1 MGKLRLENKSDLL
14 NNLYELC
21 ETQGSR
27 SAINGVAIN
36 GSVPVKIYR
45 TTGQRTFTAYFGKQ
59 WKQSLAV
66 SVHYHLYK
74 IKIFYELGEKNVV
87 SI

>member
-1 MGKLRLENKSDLL
+1 MSYVKLKVVGQLSMELL
-14 NNLYELC
+14 LMIL
-21 ETQGSR
+21 
-27 SAINGVAIN
+27 
-36 GSVPVKIYR
+36 VKIYR

-59 WKQSLAV
+59 WKQSPAV

>member
-1 MGKLRLENKSDLL
+1 MSYVKLKVVGQLSMELL
-14 NNLYELC
+14 LMVL
-21 ETQGSR
+21 
-27 SAINGVAIN
+27 
-36 GSVPVKIYR
+36 VKIYR